1 MESSKKFHRKLGNFK
16 KIPEMLR
23 FDVSFPA
30 VLPIAK
36 FRRFSKTFH
45 RKLGNFKKIPEMLR
59 FDGKFLTVHPK
70 PKVRRFLVKNCKT
83 SALNCS
89 TRK

>member
-36 FRRFSKTFH
+36 FRRLLEK
-45 RKLGNFKKIPEMLR
+45 NWKK
-59 FDGKFLTVHPK
+59 
-70 PKVRRFLVKNCKT
+70 
-83 SALNCS
+83 SALKHS
-89 TRK
+89 TEN